1 MRQICYDLCL
11 YKLNIRQESI
21 FEEINTLKN
30 ELVDCFKITP
40 SGFSDLSQRKIK
52 KYTDASFVKLKD
64 KSEIEGVTI
73 YFGGEPGVNDE
84 WIIYLSFYKDTLT
97 LILEESFFRK
107 NENLLLKLSQQ
118 LNTIHDCDFGF
129 IQRFLFKQKPE
140 CYNHGTIGNDW
151 SEADEEKI
159 WSWSMNY
166 NRSDGQ
172 YKPGDLRDVY
182 PYNIIS
188 ELHLNRDVHG
198 QTLESWIKSDPSHGT
213 LEKISDTH
221 WLWTVEDQHI
231 PKAQEVLS
239 SAHLLVAYWEKY

>member
-1 MRQICYDLCL
+1 MRKKCYDLCL
-11 YKLNIRQESI
+11 YTDKKKIPNIFYVINKLKTEVMNHFNIS
-21 FEEINTLKN
+21 
-30 ELVDCFKITP
+30 P
-40 SGFSDLSQRKIK
+40 SGLGFTGTKKVK
-52 KYTDASFVKLKD
+52 KYSDKIFASLEEKTGLEDIVIF
-64 KSEIEGVTI
+64 
-73 YFGGEPGVNDE
+73 FGGEEGVNDD
-84 WIIYLSFYKDTLT
+84 WLIYLELDEKCLSLIVSVTFEVELIPTLKEIVSRC
-97 LILEESFFRK
+97 LGEIFF
-107 NENLLLKLSQQ
+107 
-118 LNTIHDCDFGF
+118 TFGF
-129 IQRFLFKQKPE
+129 IFLTTHRNLPE
-140 CYNHGTIGNDW
+140 YYNHGTIGNDW

-231 PKAQEVLS
+231 PHTQEVLS